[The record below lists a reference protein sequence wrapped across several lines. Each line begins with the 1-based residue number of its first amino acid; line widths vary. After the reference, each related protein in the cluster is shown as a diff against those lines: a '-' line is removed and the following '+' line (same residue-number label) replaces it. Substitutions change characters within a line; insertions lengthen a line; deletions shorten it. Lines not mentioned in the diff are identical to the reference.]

1 MYIDNLSKDRILQV
15 FIKARTNLPAE
26 SLDTINTLYRDYILE
41 RGDSVTALNRKI
53 ASSTTTTTTPIK
65 PNILKRVATDEINS
79 NNNNATKQARFD
91 A

>member
-1 MYIDNLSKDRILQV
+1 MMYIDNLSKDRILQV

-53 ASSTTTTTTPIK
+53 ASSTTTTTPIK